1 MLYYFLLFFIFI
13 LLLSG
18 EEADISHLRNDFIS
32 VVLNSP
38 SVIIIFLL
46 NHYQTQ
52 LVDICK
58 CSSGFL
64 AKMNYI
70 NADFRYFYLSI
81 LLRWSIQITRP
92 SINCFNLTQKE
103 NFTIDSF
110 LDFCA
115 ILFWN

>member
-1 MLYYFLLFFIFI
+1 V
-13 LLLSG
+13 
-18 EEADISHLRNDFIS
+18 A
-32 VVLNSP
+32 LNGP

-46 NHYQTQ
+46 NRCQTQ
-52 LVDICK
+52 LVDFCT
-58 CSSGFL
+58 GNLEFL